1 MEVRE
6 AIDILRNYDS
16 NNAEALEIVLD
27 ELEYYINLREYT
39 TMPEK

>member
-16 NNAEALEIVLD
+16 NNTEALEIVLD

-39 TMPEK
+39 IISEK